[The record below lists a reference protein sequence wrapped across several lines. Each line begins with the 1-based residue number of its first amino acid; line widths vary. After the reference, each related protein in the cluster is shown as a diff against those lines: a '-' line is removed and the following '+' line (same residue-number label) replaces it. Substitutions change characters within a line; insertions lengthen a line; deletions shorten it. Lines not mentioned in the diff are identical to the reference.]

1 MFQRFRQFLSA
12 NKFGAALWL
21 GIALMMWASFQRSAT
36 YPGIPGGTGGG
47 PPIAPTQ
54 HMPRTAERPSATP

>member
-36 YPGIPGGTGGG
+36 YP
-47 PPIAPTQ
+47 IAPTQ